1 MNKLIEKIK
10 NEGRV
15 LPGEVLKVD
24 SFLNHLV
31 DIELLEWIGNEFY
44 ERFKDEDVTK
54 VMTLEASGIPPA
66 VMTAYRF
73 KAPLIF
79 AKKAKSSNL
88 GDQNLYVA
96 KVRSYTYDNEFAV
109 TAVRDFISKDDR
121 ILIIDDFL
129 ARGEATKGM
138 LEICRQAGAQV
149 AGIGICV
156 EKSFQPG
163 GKNLRDLGYHVE
175 SIAIVSS
182 MNDEGGIEF
191 EEDYK

>member
-1 MNKLIEKIK
+1 MNRLIEKIK

-24 SFLNHLV
+24 GFLNHLV

-44 ERFKDEDVTK
+44 ERFRDEEVTK

-73 KAPLIF
+73 KVPLIF

-96 KVRSYTYDNEFAV
+96 NVKSYTYSNEFAV
-109 TAVRDFISKDDR
+109 TVVRDFISKDDKV
-121 ILIIDDFL
+121 LIIDDFL
-129 ARGEATKGM
+129 AKGEATKGM

-156 EKSFQPG
+156 EKGFQPG
-163 GKNLRDLGYHVE
+163 GKHLRDLGYHVE
-175 SIAIVSS
+175 SIAVVAS

-191 EEDYK
+191 EDDYK

>member
-1 MNKLIEKIK
+1 MNKLTEKIK
-10 NEGRV
+10 NEGRI

-24 SFLNHLV
+24 GFLNHLV

-44 ERFKDEDVTK
+44 ERFKDEKVTK

-66 VMTAYRF
+66 VMTAYKF

-88 GDQNLYVA
+88 GDQNLYIAHV
-96 KVRSYTYDNEFAV
+96 KSYTYGNEFAV
-109 TAVRDFISKDDR
+109 TAVKDYISKDDR

-129 ARGEATKGM
+129 ARGEAGRGM
-138 LEICRQAGAQV
+138 IDICKQAGATV
-149 AGIGICV
+149 AGIGICI

-163 GKNLRDLGYHVE
+163 GRQLREEGYHVE
-175 SIAIVSS
+175 SLAIVSM
-182 MNDEGGIEF
+182 MNDEGEIEF
-191 EEDYK
+191 EDDTK